1 MRLIDAD
8 AMQVEWLAK
17 GLDDRTYDTNDVL
30 DSIDEQPT
38 IDPEYK
44 RPPQPISLVNRYK
57 LNISKITTARSP

>member
-8 AMQVEWLAK
+8 AMQAEWLTK
-17 GLDDRTYDTNDVL
+17 ELDDRTYDTNDVL

-44 RPPQPISLVNRYK
+44 KTRNLYRW
-57 LNISKITTARSP
+57 

>member
-8 AMQVEWLAK
+8 AMQAEWLTK
-17 GLDDRTYDTNDVL
+17 ELNDRTYDTNDVL

-44 RPPQPISLVNRYK
+44 RP
-57 LNISKITTARSP
+57 AA